1 VQSGPHA
8 LAFCAQQGLVQS
20 EPQAL
25 AFCAQQGLVQS
36 EPQALAFCAQQGLVQ
51 FEPIEQFCLLF
62 AQTVF
67 PHLLLNVFF
76 PQESTFP
83 QACPDWPQADLY

>member
-1 VQSGPHA
+1 MQSGPHA
-8 LAFCAQQGLVQS
+8 LAFGAQQGLVQS
-20 EPQAL
+20 APQAL
-25 AFCAQQGLVQS
+25 AFCAQQGLD
-36 EPQALAFCAQQGLVQ
+36 FCAQQGLVQ
-51 FEPIEQFCLLF
+51 FKPIEQFCLLF

>member
-1 VQSGPHA
+1 VQSGPQA
-8 LAFCAQQGLVQS
+8 LAFGAQQGLVQS
-20 EPQAL
+20 APQAL

-36 EPQALAFCAQQGLVQ
+36 EPQALDFCALQGLVQ
-51 FEPIEQFCLLF
+51 FEPIEQFGLLF